1 MVRAIKILL
10 KIVQFQ
16 ILTPSKLSK
25 SSIKFHYI
33 MLIVSVTS
41 SFTVLFI
48 KATPGSVPYYMDAT
62 ITATA
67 QALLVGVWYGVDDV
81 EDV

>member
-1 MVRAIKILL
+1 
-10 KIVQFQ
+10 
-16 ILTPSKLSK
+16 
-25 SSIKFHYI
+25 